1 MPLCRLP
8 QGRHHEM
15 QSRTRYALLRPSYPS
30 STSVRQRW
38 HSADVITRMMI
49 AVALLRTEP
58 RSITEY
64 HNFAD
69 CRHPLSSQIFAR
81 HPVAADM
88 LLDILSD
95 RGFSGAY
102 IVNERIVPARI
113 NPDTWKVENE
123 IDLIHKFRC
132 VS

>member
-1 MPLCRLP
+1 
-8 QGRHHEM
+8 
-15 QSRTRYALLRPSYPS
+15 
-30 STSVRQRW
+30 
-38 HSADVITRMMI
+38 
-49 AVALLRTEP
+49 
-58 RSITEY
+58 
-64 HNFAD
+64 
-69 CRHPLSSQIFAR
+69 
-81 HPVAADM
+81 M

-132 VS
+132 VLHSKTELSHPGPKLRFAAE